1 MRSGDGA
8 ANRTVKI
15 PPLLGGAVERTR
27 TPNEQIASAENRY
40 YWWFDHPVDWERPVQ
55 TLYVTGWC
63 VNREGNEI
71 RAVRARV
78 GRQEFLGNYG
88 TKRKDVGAALEQ
100 IGFAV
105 AVPLPRGRS
114 QIVIEVQESDGI
126 WRAISSRVV
135 LGAPNGDSAA
145 PIDPRYFIPNPG
157 ANRRIEF
164 WLDRPLVWPKK
175 AHHLKVTGWCFAIS
189 GDEIT
194 EVRARVRKNFFPA
207 RFGMPRPDI
216 GLEYD
221 NRPGAFLSGFSLQA
235 IIPAGRSEFI
245 MEARSSDGPWETF
258 FIHPVRGAIFREQL
272 NGDAEIT
279 GDYARWIRCYDQL
292 QRDDLK
298 RVREQIAQF
307 HYSPL
312 ISVLLPVYNS
322 NLKWLRRAI
331 LSVQKQLYPRWEIC
345 IVDDASTDRKIWPFL
360 QRCARRDRRI
370 KLMRRT
376 ENGHISAASN
386 DALRLATGDFV
397 ALLDHDDELAPTAL
411 YLVALALNKN
421 RDLQL
426 LYSDE
431 DKLEEHNR
439 RSEPYF
445 KSDWNPELFLAQNFV
460 SHLSVYRTDLIR
472 RVGGFRIGFEGSQD
486 YDLALRCIEKIRP
499 EEIEH
504 LPWVL
509 YHWRAGDQST
519 ASNPTAKPYAQEAAR
534 RAVQEHLERTGVAG
548 TVLPSHGVY
557 LQTKYALPNDRPMVS
572 IIIPTRDQPSSL
584 KTCLNSI
591 FEKTDYP
598 AYELIVLDNQSCDSE
613 ALEFLA
619 KLRRRDGVRVERID
633 DPFNYSRLNNRGV
646 ELSRGSFVA
655 LLNND
660 VEVLHAD
667 WLSEMVS
674 RAMQAKVAMVGA
686 RLWYHNGTIQHGG
699 VILGAGGIAGHA
711 HIGLRPGEPGYFA
724 RAHLAQDVS
733 AVTTAC
739 AMVKREAYLQVGGL
753 DENLAVTFND
763 VDLCLRLREAGY
775 RIVWTPHAD
784 LIHYE
789 SSSRG
794 CEDSAPKQVRFL
806 AEVDYMKSKWGDILQ
821 RDPFYN
827 PNLSLDENLFTL
839 AFPPRTIKPW
849 LNVAA

>member
-1 MRSGDGA
+1 MKKVLSLFAGSA
-8 ANRTVKI
+8 
-15 PPLLGGAVERTR
+15 ERR
-27 TPNEQIASAENRY
+27 HDPKEQIASAEDRY
-40 YWWFDHPVDWERPVQ
+40 YWWFDHPVDWARPAR
-55 TLYVTGWC
+55 TLYITGWC
-63 VNREGNEI
+63 VSRYGKKIRSI
-71 RAVRARV
+71 RAWR
-78 GRQEFLGNYG
+78 GRQKFLGNYG
-88 TKRKDVGAALEQ
+88 AQRKDVGAALEQ

-114 QIVIEVQESDGI
+114 QVVIEIQEGDGV
-126 WRAISSRVV
+126 WRAISNRTVFGTSKGVSQ
-135 LGAPNGDSAA
+135 APV
-145 PIDPRYFIPNPG
+145 DPKYFVHNPG
-157 ANRRIEF
+157 ANPRIEF
-164 WLDRPLVWPKK
+164 WLDRPLIWPKK
-175 AHHLKVTGWCFAIS
+175 ARQLKVTGWCFAIS

-194 EVRARVRKNFFPA
+194 EVRARVRNNFFPA
-207 RFGMPRPDI
+207 RFGTPRPDI

-221 NRPGAFLSGFSLQA
+221 NRPGALRSGFSLQA
-235 IIPAGRSEFI
+235 IIPPGRSEFI
-245 MEARSSDGPWETF
+245 MEARSGDGPWETF
-258 FIHPVRGAIFREQL
+258 FIHPVRGAIFREPSD
-272 NGDAEIT
+272 GDTEIA
-279 GDYARWIRCYDQL
+279 GDYARWIRCYDRL
-292 QRDDLK
+292 QREDVK

-322 NLKWLRRAI
+322 NLQWLRRAI
-331 LSVQKQLYPRWEIC
+331 LSVQKQLYPRWELC

-360 QRCARRDRRI
+360 QRRARQERRI

-411 YLVALALNKN
+411 YFVALALNKN

-460 SHLSVYRTDLIR
+460 SHLSVYRTDLIHR
-472 RVGGFRIGFEGSQD
+472 IGGFRIGFEGSQD
-486 YDLALRCIEKIRP
+486 YDLALRCIEQIRP

-534 RAVQEHLERTGVAG
+534 RAVQEHLKRAGVPG
-548 TVLPSHGVY
+548 TVVPSHGVY
-557 LQTKYALPNDRPMVS
+557 LQTKYALPNERPLVS
-572 IIIPTRDQPSSL
+572 IIIPTRDQASAL
-584 KTCLNSI
+584 KKCVHSI

-598 AYELIVLDNQSCDSE
+598 AYELIVLDNESHYSE

-619 KLRRRDGVRVERID
+619 ELKKRDGVRVERID
-633 DPFNYSRLNNRGV
+633 DAFNYSRLNNRGV

-667 WLSEMVS
+667 WLIEMVS
-674 RAMQAKVAMVGA
+674 RAMQPKVAMVGA
-686 RLWYHNGTIQHGG
+686 RLLYPNGTIQHGG
-699 VILGAGGIAGHA
+699 VILGADGIAGHA
-711 HIGLRPGEPGYFA
+711 HAGLRRGEPGYFA

-739 AMVKREAYLQVGGL
+739 ALVNRDVYLQVGG
-753 DENLAVTFND
+753 F
-763 VDLCLRLREAGY
+763 
-775 RIVWTPHAD
+775 
-784 LIHYE
+784 
-789 SSSRG
+789 
-794 CEDSAPKQVRFL
+794 
-806 AEVDYMKSKWGDILQ
+806 
-821 RDPFYN
+821 
-827 PNLSLDENLFTL
+827 DENLFTL
-839 AFPPRTIKPW
+839 AFPPRTTKPW
-849 LNVAA
+849 QRVAA

>member
-1 MRSGDGA
+1 MKVLSLFADTSARARALS
-8 ANRTVKI
+8 
-15 PPLLGGAVERTR
+15 
-27 TPNEQIASAENRY
+27 EQIANAKDRY
-40 YWWFDHPVDWERPVQ
+40 SWWFDHPVEWERPTQ
-55 TLYVTGWC
+55 TLYITGWC
-63 VNREGNEI
+63 VSRHGKKI
-71 RAVRARV
+71 RSIRVRR
-78 GRQEFLGNYG
+78 GRQKVLGNYG
-88 TKRKDVGAALEQ
+88 IERKDVGAALER
-100 IGFAV
+100 IGFAI
-105 AVPLPRGRS
+105 AVPLPKGKS
-114 QIVIEVQESDGI
+114 HVITEVQESDGV
-126 WRAISSRVV
+126 WRAISSRAVFGV
-135 LGAPNGDSAA
+135 PNGDSVA
-145 PIDPRYFIPNPG
+145 PIDPKYFIPNPG
-157 ANRRIEF
+157 ANPRIEF

-175 AHHLKVTGWCFAIS
+175 ARQFKVTGWCFAIS

-207 RFGMPRPDI
+207 RFGTPRPDI
-216 GLEYD
+216 GLDYD
-221 NRPGAFLSGFSLQA
+221 NRPGALRSGFSLQA
-235 IIPAGRSEFI
+235 IIPPGRSEFI
-245 MEARSSDGPWETF
+245 MEARSGHGPWETF
-258 FIHPVRGAIFREQL
+258 FIHPVRGAIFREPSD
-272 NGDAEIT
+272 GDA
-279 GDYARWIRCYDQL
+279 GDYTRWIRCYDQL
-292 QRDDLK
+292 QREDVK
-298 RVREQIAQF
+298 RVGEQIVQF
-307 HYSPL
+307 HYSPV

-331 LSVQKQLYPRWEIC
+331 LSVQKQLYPRWELC

-360 QRCARRDRRI
+360 QRRARQDQRI

-411 YLVALALNKN
+411 YFVALALNKN

-460 SHLSVYRTDLIR
+460 SHLSVYRTDLIHR
-472 RVGGFRIGFEGSQD
+472 IGGFRIGFEGSQD
-486 YDLALRCIEKIRP
+486 YDLALRCIEQIRP

-519 ASNPTAKPYAQEAAR
+519 ASNPTAKPYAQEAAQ
-534 RAVQEHLERTGVAG
+534 RAVEEHLKRTGVAG
-548 TVLPSHGVY
+548 TVVPSHGVY
-557 LQTKYALPNDRPMVS
+557 LQTKYALPNARPMVS
-572 IIIPTRDQPSSL
+572 IIIPTRDQASPL
-584 KTCLNSI
+584 KKCVNSI

-598 AYELIVLDNQSCDSE
+598 AYELIVLDNESYDCE

-619 KLRRRDGVRVERID
+619 ELKKRDGVRVERID
-633 DPFNYSRLNNRGV
+633 DAFNYSRLNNHGV

-667 WLSEMVS
+667 WLTEMVS
-674 RAMQAKVAMVGA
+674 RAMQPKVAMVGA
-686 RLWYHNGTIQHGG
+686 RLWYPNGTIQHGG

-711 HIGLRPGEPGYFA
+711 HVGLRRGEPGYFA

-739 AMVKREAYLQVGGL
+739 ALVKRKVYLQVGGL

-763 VDLCLRLREAGY
+763 VDFCLRLREAGY
-775 RIVWTPHAD
+775 RILWTPYAE
-784 LIHYE
+784 LIHHE
-789 SSSRG
+789 SASRG
-794 CEDSAPKQVRFL
+794 FDNSAPKQVRFL
-806 AEVDYMKSKWGDILQ
+806 AEVDYMKSKWGHILQ

-839 AFPPRTIKPW
+839 AFPPRTTKPW
-849 LNVAA
+849 QSVAA

>member
-1 MRSGDGA
+1 MKISSLFAGA
-8 ANRTVKI
+8 A
-15 PPLLGGAVERTR
+15 ERR
-27 TPNEQIASAENRY
+27 HGPKEQIASAEDRY
-40 YWWFDHPVDWERPVQ
+40 YWWFDHPVEWERPAR
-55 TLYVTGWC
+55 TLYITGWC
-63 VNREGNEI
+63 VNRYGKKIRSI
-71 RAVRARV
+71 RARR
-78 GRQEFLGNYG
+78 GRHKFLGNYG
-88 TKRKDVGAALEQ
+88 IKRKDVGAAFER
-100 IGFAV
+100 IGFAI
-105 AVPLPRGRS
+105 AVPLPRGKS
-114 QIVIEVQESDGI
+114 HVITEVQESDGV
-126 WRAISSRVV
+126 WRAISSRAVFGV
-135 LGAPNGDSAA
+135 PNGDSVA
-145 PIDPRYFIPNPG
+145 PIDPKYFIHNPG
-157 ANRRIEF
+157 ANPRIEF
-164 WLDRPLVWPKK
+164 WLDRPLIWPKK
-175 AHHLKVTGWCFAIS
+175 ARQLKVSGWCFAIS

-207 RFGMPRPDI
+207 RFGTPRPDI

-221 NRPGAFLSGFSLQA
+221 NRPGALRSGFSLHA
-235 IIPAGRSEFI
+235 IIPPGRSEFI
-245 MEARSSDGPWETF
+245 MEARSGNGPWETF
-258 FIHPVRGAIFREQL
+258 FIHPVRGAIFREPL
-272 NGDAEIT
+272 DGEA

-292 QRDDLK
+292 QREDVK
-298 RVREQIAQF
+298 GVGKQIAQF

-331 LSVQKQLYPRWEIC
+331 LSVQKQLYPRWELC

-360 QRCARRDRRI
+360 QRRARQDRRI

-411 YLVALALNKN
+411 YFVALALNKN

-460 SHLSVYRTDLIR
+460 SHLSVYRTDLIHR
-472 RVGGFRIGFEGSQD
+472 IGGFRIGFEGSQD
-486 YDLALRCIEKIRP
+486 YDLALRCIEQIRP

-519 ASNPTAKPYAQEAAR
+519 ASNPTAKPYAQEAAQ
-534 RAVQEHLERTGVAG
+534 RAVQEHLKRTGVAG
-548 TVLPSHGVY
+548 TVVPSHGVY
-557 LQTKYALPNDRPMVS
+557 LQTKYALPNERPTVS
-572 IIIPTRDQPSSL
+572 IIIPTRDQGSSL
-584 KTCLNSI
+584 KKCVHSI

-598 AYELIVLDNQSCDSE
+598 AYELIVLDNESYDSE

-619 KLRRRDGVRVERID
+619 ELKKRDGVRVERID
-633 DPFNYSRLNNRGV
+633 DAFNYSRLNNHGV

-667 WLSEMVS
+667 WLTEMVS
-674 RAMQAKVAMVGA
+674 RAMQPKVAMVGA
-686 RLWYHNGTIQHGG
+686 RLWYPNGTIQHGG

-711 HIGLRPGEPGYFA
+711 HVGLRRGEPGYFA

-739 AMVKREAYLQVGGL
+739 ALVKREVYLQVGGFN
-753 DENLAVTFND
+753 ENLAVTFND

-775 RIVWTPHAD
+775 RILWTPYAE
-784 LIHYE
+784 LIHHE
-789 SSSRG
+789 SASRG
-794 CEDSAPKQVRFL
+794 FDNSAPKQVRFL
-806 AEVDYMKSKWGDILQ
+806 AEVDYMKSKWGHILQ

-839 AFPPRTIKPW
+839 AFPPRTTKPW
-849 LNVAA
+849 QSVAA

>member
-1 MRSGDGA
+1 
-8 ANRTVKI
+8 
-15 PPLLGGAVERTR
+15 
-27 TPNEQIASAENRY
+27 
-40 YWWFDHPVDWERPVQ
+40 
-55 TLYVTGWC
+55 
-63 VNREGNEI
+63 
-71 RAVRARV
+71 
-78 GRQEFLGNYG
+78 
-88 TKRKDVGAALEQ
+88 
-100 IGFAV
+100 
-105 AVPLPRGRS
+105 
-114 QIVIEVQESDGI
+114 VITEVQESDGV
-126 WRAISSRVV
+126 WRAISSRAVFGV
-135 LGAPNGDSAA
+135 NGDSVA
-145 PIDPRYFIPNPG
+145 PIDPKYFIHNPG
-157 ANRRIEF
+157 ANPRIEF

-175 AHHLKVTGWCFAIS
+175 ASQLKVTGWCFAIS

-207 RFGMPRPDI
+207 RFGTPRPDI

-221 NRPGAFLSGFSLQA
+221 NRPGALRSGFSLQA
-235 IIPAGRSEFI
+235 IIPPGRSEFI
-245 MEARSSDGPWETF
+245 MEARSGNGPWETF
-258 FIHPVRGAIFREQL
+258 FIYPVRGAIFREPSD
-272 NGDAEIT
+272 GDA

-298 RVREQIAQF
+298 RICEQIAKF

-312 ISVLLPVYNS
+312 VSVLLPVYNS

-331 LSVQKQLYPRWEIC
+331 LSVQKQLYPHWELC

-360 QRCARRDRRI
+360 QRCARQDRRI

-386 DALRLATGDFV
+386 DALRLTTGDFV
-397 ALLDHDDELAPTAL
+397 ALLDHDDELAPTAF
-411 YLVALALNKN
+411 YFVALALNKN

-460 SHLSVYRTDLIR
+460 SHLSVYRTDLIHR
-472 RVGGFRIGFEGSQD
+472 IGGFRIGFEGSQD
-486 YDLALRCIEKIRP
+486 YDLALRCIEQIRP
-499 EEIEH
+499 EQIEH
-504 LPWVL
+504 MPWVL

-534 RAVQEHLERTGVAG
+534 RAVQEHLKRTGVAG
-548 TVLPSHGVY
+548 TVVPSHDAY
-557 LQTKYALPNDRPMVS
+557 LQTKYALPNERPMVS
-572 IIIPTRDQPSSL
+572 IIIPTRDQASPL
-584 KTCLNSI
+584 KKCVYSI

-598 AYELIVLDNQSCDSE
+598 AYELIVLDNESQDSE

-619 KLRRRDGVRVERID
+619 GLEKRDDVRVERID
-633 DPFNYSRLNNRGV
+633 DAFNYSRLNNRGV

-674 RAMQAKVAMVGA
+674 RAMQPKVAMVGA
-686 RLWYHNGTIQHGG
+686 RLWYPNGTIQHGG

-711 HIGLRPGEPGYFA
+711 HIGLRRGEPGYFA
-724 RAHLAQDVS
+724 RAHLAQDIS

-739 AMVKREAYLQVGGL
+739 ALVRREVYLQVGGF

-763 VDLCLRLREAGY
+763 VDFCLRLREAGY
-775 RIVWTPHAD
+775 RILWTPYAE
-784 LIHYE
+784 LIHHE
-789 SSSRG
+789 SVSRG
-794 CEDSAPKQVRFL
+794 FDDSAPKQTRFL
-806 AEVDYMKSKWGDILQ
+806 AEVDYMKSKWGEILQ

-839 AFPPRTIKPW
+839 AFPPRTTKPW
-849 LNVAA
+849 QSVAAYCA